1 MNLDL
6 NFSALTKLKDWWQQ
20 VKNNFS
26 IIQSECNE
34 TRAIAENACTK
45 EQAQAYVAEFAGSS
59 AEYMAAIEAFTALYN
74 QSGASLGALE
84 ELVGARVPYTEI
96 QNFDADDAAENGVY
110 VCTSGTV
117 NTPSESGVLISFSD
131 ALTTGFQ
138 LWFPETG
145 GGIYRREGAGAWAK
159 TDAAM
164 DERVT
169 ELETAGA
176 QSMQKSDI
184 VFGTYTGNAPE
195 EEERNT
201 AYSQTINLGFTPKAV
216 VVYRDGYYMYVS
228 HNTYTTF
235 FGGLA
240 LEGHPTDPNQED
252 GRHSVEI
259 VTNGFKVL
267 TYSPASSSTS
277 DSFHANSYGDTYYFI
292 AFKNGQIVEK

>member
-59 AEYMAAIEAFTALYN
+59 AEYMAAIEAFAELYEEN
-74 QSGASLGALE
+74 GASLGALE

-176 QSMQKSDI
+176 QAMQKSDV
-184 VFGTYTGNAPE
+184 VFGTYTGNAPQYPE
-195 EEERNT
+195 DDT
-201 AYSQTINLGFTPKAV
+201 VHSQTINLGFTPKAV
-216 VVYRDGYYMYVS
+216 IVCRHGYQMYFENGLRNGVG
-228 HNTYTTF
+228 
-235 FGGLA
+235 GGLA
-240 LEGHPTDPNQED
+240 LEGHPIDVE
-252 GRHSVEI
+252 HSGWQPVEI
-259 VTNGFKVL
+259 VTNGFKV
-267 TYSPASSSTS
+267 STVIS
-277 DSFHANSYGDTYYFI
+277 DSDDYAVANNYGDTYHFI

>member
-59 AEYMAAIEAFTALYN
+59 AEYMAAIEAFAELYEEN
-74 QSGASLGALE
+74 GASLGALE

-110 VCTSGTV
+110 VCTAGTV

-195 EEERNT
+195 YPEDDT
-201 AYSQTINLGFTPKAV
+201 LHSQTINLGFTPKAV
-216 VVYRDGYYMYVS
+216 VVYRDGYLMYFDAGLRHAV
-228 HNTYTTF
+228 N
-235 FGGLA
+235 GGLA
-240 LEGHPTDPNQED
+240 LEGHPIDINNRGWKP
-252 GRHSVEI
+252 VEI

-267 TYSPASSSTS
+267 TAMS
-277 DSFHANSYGDTYYFI
+277 DSISYALANNHGDTYHFI